1 MDDSE
6 IYAKLNA
13 LFDGFFK
20 TTGTDLK
27 PASTT
32 EDIPQ
37 WDSMN
42 HVQLMLKVEETFA
55 VRFKHAEIAAF
66 ENVGD
71 MVAAIRKRKNP
82 Q

>member
-1 MDDSE
+1 MQDNN
-6 IYAKLNA
+6 IYEKLNA
-13 LFDGFFK
+13 LFNSFFK
-20 TTGTDLK
+20 TSGINLTPT
-27 PASTT
+27 STT

-42 HVQLMLKVEETFA
+42 HVQLMLKVEETFS

-71 MVAAIRKRKNP
+71 MVAAIRKRITP

>member
-1 MDDSE
+1 MTDAE
-6 IYAKLNA
+6 IYAKLNEVFNA
-13 LFDGFFK
+13 FFK
-20 TTGTDLK
+20 TSGIQLH

-32 EDIPQ
+32 ADVPQ

-42 HVQLMLKVEETFA
+42 HVQVMIKVEEAFG

-71 MVAAIRKRKNP
+71 MVEAVKRRVNK
-82 Q
+82 

>member
-1 MDDSE
+1 MNDAE
-6 IYAKLNA
+6 IYDKLNGVFNA
-13 LFDGFFK
+13 FFR
-20 TTGTDLK
+20 TTTIRLH

-32 EDIPQ
+32 EDVPQ

-42 HVQLMLKVEETFA
+42 HVQVMIKVEEAFA

-71 MVAAIRKRKNP
+71 MVAAIRRRAA
-82 Q
+82 